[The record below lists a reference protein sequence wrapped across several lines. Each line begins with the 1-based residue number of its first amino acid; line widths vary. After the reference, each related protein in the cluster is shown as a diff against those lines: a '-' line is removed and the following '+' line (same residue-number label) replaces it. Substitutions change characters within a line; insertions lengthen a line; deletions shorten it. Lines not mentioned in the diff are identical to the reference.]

1 MKRKIKL
8 KKFPM
13 LIILIMIFVPVI
25 TILFLANS
33 NLSKDIVAEEPVV
46 EEYYEETLPVVT
58 ETEKFINP
66 YYESE
71 VKVGKSFYD
80 YKGEEKSQEESLIVS
95 ENTYY
100 QNTGIDYVSAK
111 VFDVISIKN
120 GTVLNVK
127 EDDITG
133 KVVEIKHDDEIVSV
147 YQSLSEVTVKKGDII
162 NQGQLIGKSG
172 TNKLDQ
178 ELGNHLHL
186 EIYKNGNSVN
196 PENYLNK
203 EYIREN

>member
-13 LIILIMIFVPVI
+13 LIIFIMIFVPVI

-46 EEYYEETLPVVT
+46 EEYYEETLPVVN

-66 YYESE
+66 YYESD

-80 YKGEEKSQEESLIVS
+80 YKGEEKTQEESLIVS

-100 QNTGIDYVSAK
+100 QNTGIDFVSSK

-133 KVVEIKHDDEIVSV
+133 KTVEIKHDDEIISV
-147 YQSLSEVTVKKGDII
+147 YQSLSEITVKKGDII

>member
-8 KKFPM
+8 KKIPM
-13 LIILIMIFVPVI
+13 LIILIMVFVPII
-25 TILFLANS
+25 TIIFLSNS
-33 NLSKDIVAEEPVV
+33 NLSNDIVAEEPVV
-46 EEYYEETLPVVT
+46 EEYQETLPVVN

-66 YYESE
+66 YYDSE

-80 YKGEEKSQEESLIVS
+80 FKGEEKVQEQSLVVS

-100 QNTGIDYVSAK
+100 QNTGMDFVSDK
-111 VFDVISIKN
+111 IFDVIAIKN
-120 GTVLNVK
+120 GTVLNTK

-133 KVVEIKHDDEIVSV
+133 KVIEIKHDDEIISI
-147 YQSLSEVTVKKGDII
+147 YQSLSEITVKKGDII

>member
-8 KKFPM
+8 KKIPM
-13 LIILIMIFVPVI
+13 LIILIMVFVPII
-25 TILFLANS
+25 TIIFLSNS
-33 NLSKDIVAEEPVV
+33 NLSNDIVAEEPVV
-46 EEYYEETLPVVT
+46 EEYQETLPVVN

-66 YYESE
+66 YYDSE

-80 YKGEEKSQEESLIVS
+80 FKGEEKAQEQSLVVS

-100 QNTGIDYVSAK
+100 QNTGMDFVSDK
-111 VFDVISIKN
+111 IFDVIAIKN
-120 GTVLNVK
+120 GTVLNTK

-133 KVVEIKHDDEIVSV
+133 KVIEIKHDDEIISI
-147 YQSLSEVTVKKGDII
+147 YQSLSEITVKKGDII

>member
-133 KVVEIKHDDEIVSV
+133 KIVEIKHDDEIVSV

>member
-8 KKFPM
+8 KKVPM
-13 LIILIMIFVPVI
+13 LIILIMVFVPII
-25 TILFLANS
+25 TIIFLSNS
-33 NLSKDIVAEEPVV
+33 NLSNDIVAEEPVV
-46 EEYYEETLPVVT
+46 EEYQETLPVVN

-66 YYESE
+66 YYDSE

-80 YKGEEKSQEESLIVS
+80 FKGEEKVQEQSLVVS

-100 QNTGIDYVSAK
+100 QNTGMDFVSDK
-111 VFDVISIKN
+111 IFDVIAIKN
-120 GTVLNVK
+120 GTVLNTK

-133 KVVEIKHDDEIVSV
+133 KVIEIKHDDEIISI
-147 YQSLSEVTVKKGDII
+147 YQSLSEITVKKGDII